1 MLIEKPYWITNDI
14 TKVQVVL
21 LYMPLEIHEMHG
33 WNLWFFSLS
42 MEFILD
48 WCSHSFFF
56 FTMKISAQFS
66 EDNFIIDIFKH
77 LSCLYLSIHLFKKTL
92 IYCKTYKYVIHFM
105 REKEREKIVED
116 RSKSECLFYF
126 SDLNVGCIFVK
137 QVPTPV

>member
-1 MLIEKPYWITNDI
+1 MKCKDEIYDFFPY
-14 TKVQVVL
+14 Q
-21 LYMPLEIHEMHG
+21 
-33 WNLWFFSLS
+33 WNLFLTDVLIHFFL
-42 MEFILD
+42 
-48 WCSHSFFF
+48 

-77 LSCLYLSIHLFKKTL
+77 LFCLYLSIHLFKQTL

-116 RSKSECLFYF
+116 RSKSECLFCF
-126 SDLNVGCIFVK
+126 NDLNLGCIFVK